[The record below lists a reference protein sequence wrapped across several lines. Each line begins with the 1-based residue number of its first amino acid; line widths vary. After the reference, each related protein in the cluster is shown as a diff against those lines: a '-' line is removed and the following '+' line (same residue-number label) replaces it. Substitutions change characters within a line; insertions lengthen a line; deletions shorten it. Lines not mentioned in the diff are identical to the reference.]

1 METDAPLR
9 AKPVFKPDVSLLGLG
24 SDGTSGTAGFV
35 IHHAQRQNQTHSS
48 RSRPVVCAPPP
59 IRHNK
64 IRAIGLF
71 RGFSLANFRLKARFI
86 FNPHSGSNR
95 RNPYLRDHA
104 LAFIAQQGWDATVVS
119 TTHPRHAT
127 ALARHA
133 VDEGCAL
140 VIAIGGDG
148 TMNEVATALVGTT
161 AIFGLIP
168 CGSGNGLGRHVGIP
182 GPSKVA
188 FDTLAKG
195 EPVLMDTGLINGDPF
210 FCAAGVGFEALIAGR
225 FAVLT
230 NRGFIGYLRTG
241 LKAWFSYRPES
252 YLIHHAG
259 GPTRVEALTLAIAN
273 SAQYGNNAFIAPGA
287 SLCDG
292 LLNLTAVP
300 RVNFF
305 NALPLFWRLFH
316 GSLDRVPSIVMLQG
330 GSFVIERDKPGWVHT
345 DGEPRAEASRLEIT
359 VRPHSLRIMVP
370 RGRTI

>member
-1 METDAPLR
+1 MIRDTRAWKHSTETLQNS
-9 AKPVFKPDVSLLGLG
+9 FCQTQ
-24 SDGTSGTAGFV
+24 SDPA
-35 IHHAQRQNQTHSS
+35 H
-48 RSRPVVCAPPP
+48 
-59 IRHNK
+59 
-64 IRAIGLF
+64 
-71 RGFSLANFRLKARFI
+71 FSLTSHALKARFI

-95 RNPYLRDHA
+95 RNPYLRDRA
-104 LAFIAQQGWDATVVS
+104 LEFIARCGWDASVVS

-127 ALARHA
+127 ELARQA
-133 VDEGCAL
+133 VDEGCTL

-148 TMNEVATALVGTT
+148 TMNEVATALVGTP

-182 GPSKVA
+182 GPGHGA
-188 FDTLAKG
+188 FRTLAEG
-195 EPVLMDTGLINGDPF
+195 EPMAMDTGTINGDPF

-230 NRGFIGYLRTG
+230 NRGFSGYLHTG
-241 LKAWFSYRPES
+241 LKAWFSYQPEN

-259 GPTRVEALTLAIAN
+259 GQTRLEALTLAIAN
-273 SAQYGNNAFIAPGA
+273 SAQYGNNAYIAPGA
-287 SLCDG
+287 SICDG

-330 GSFVIERDKPGWVHT
+330 SSFVIERDKPGWVHT
-345 DGEPRAEASRLEIT
+345 DGEPRAEASRLEIS
-359 VRPHSLRIMVP
+359 VRPKSLRIMVP
-370 RGRTI
+370 RGRKI